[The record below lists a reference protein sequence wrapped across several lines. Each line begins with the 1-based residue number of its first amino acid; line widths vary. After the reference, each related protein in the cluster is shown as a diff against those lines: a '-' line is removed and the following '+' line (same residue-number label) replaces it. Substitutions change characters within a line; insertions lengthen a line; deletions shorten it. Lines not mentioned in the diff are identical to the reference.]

1 MTYDVHAICWLFVLW
16 AISLRFAFFRQSK
29 NAEKLAIRQQLAS
42 KHPAS
47 RSVGSC
53 LGALIF
59 RIGGAWFLGWSTFEI
74 LRELRV
80 IE

>member
-29 NAEKLAIRQQLAS
+29 LAEKIEFRKQATS

-47 RSVGSC
+47 RAAGSC
-53 LGALIF
+53 LGALLF
-59 RIGGAWFLGWSTFEI
+59 RVGGAWFLGWSTFEI

-80 IE
+80 IA